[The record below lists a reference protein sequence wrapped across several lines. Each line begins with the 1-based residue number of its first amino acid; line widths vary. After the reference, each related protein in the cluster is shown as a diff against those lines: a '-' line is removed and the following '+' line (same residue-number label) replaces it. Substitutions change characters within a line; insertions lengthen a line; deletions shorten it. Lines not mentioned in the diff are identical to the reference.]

1 MAEYRIEYSIQRC
14 EEDFGDEFTEIGFG
28 SSGDWGSLS
37 EACHMLTSAVT
48 NYDWETEGG
57 HPDPDEIRKLDALDD

>member
-1 MAEYRIEYSIQRC
+1 
-14 EEDFGDEFTEIGFG
+14 
-28 SSGDWGSLS
+28 
-37 EACHMLTSAVT
+37 MLTSGVV